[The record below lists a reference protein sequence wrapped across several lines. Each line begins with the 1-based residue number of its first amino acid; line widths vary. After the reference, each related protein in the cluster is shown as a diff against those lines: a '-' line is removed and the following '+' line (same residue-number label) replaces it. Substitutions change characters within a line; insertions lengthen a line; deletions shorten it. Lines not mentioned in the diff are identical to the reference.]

1 MCFGRLPGKQDIR
14 AKAKKTSAGRMHV
27 PTCST
32 ALVQL
37 FDPPR
42 FSSTVAFTAHC
53 VCWISDPNSTLRSP
67 CPKHDSILPSRDCT
81 TTFKTAK
88 WLTNRS
94 KI

>member
-1 MCFGRLPGKQDIR
+1 MCFGRLPGKQDVR

-32 ALVQL
+32 ALVHL

-53 VCWISDPNSTLRSP
+53 ACWVFDLKTTLRSP
-67 CPKHDSILPSRDCT
+67 FSKHDSIPPSCDCT
-81 TTFKTAK
+81 TTFTTAK
-88 WLTNRS
+88 WLTNCLE
-94 KI
+94 I